1 MLRKKLSRIE
11 ELKRRLYQE
20 ENTAKHE
27 SWKKIMRRK
36 IRIHYEIRFDD
47 YKNDWNLLRI
57 QKSSN
62 IMTHRAVMAVL
73 TFLIKL
79 IFLRVPERPRSEPR
93 TPRITRACM
102 SISGDV
108 SDWHLPM

>member
-1 MLRKKLSRIE
+1 
-11 ELKRRLYQE
+11 
-20 ENTAKHE
+20 
-27 SWKKIMRRK
+27 MRRK

-79 IFLRVPERPRSEPR
+79 IFLRVPESLEANRERRELHEH
-93 TPRITRACM
+93 
-102 SISGDV
+102 V
-108 SDWHLPM
+108 